1 MCAKVDKVTLKLFIA
16 VLESGKLHRA
26 LDLVNR
32 LHLEKSYDIAVTV
45 SDRLNFRNLSDRIEL
60 AKDRRFALS
69 QTDDDE
75 DDDDDEGGSLYTEN
89 VAYSDED
96 RETTSR
102 RGYTETKR
110 ISPDL
115 HSQSPKNKRPRSLS
129 QKDEMNEDPI
139 LTRRVR
145 PKKEPMEEDIKEES
159 PKPTPSRGVVKRN
172 PFLKRRLESPAKFSQ
187 SKESHSQPQP
197 SPSAGASLS
206 RMSTF
211 SAQSRERRKNAKNII

>member
-1 MCAKVDKVTLKLFIA
+1 MKMMMMMMMRVAVYTQKMLPTAMKIVRQRPAVGILKPKVLVPTFI
-16 VLESGKLHRA
+16 VRA
-26 LDLVNR
+26 
-32 LHLEKSYDIAVTV
+32 
-45 SDRLNFRNLSDRIEL
+45 
-60 AKDRRFALS
+60 
-69 QTDDDE
+69 Q
-75 DDDDDEGGSLYTEN
+75 
-89 VAYSDED
+89 
-96 RETTSR
+96 
-102 RGYTETKR
+102 
-110 ISPDL
+110 
-115 HSQSPKNKRPRSLS
+115 KNKRPRSLS

-159 PKPTPSRGVVKRN
+159 PKPTPSRGVVQRN